1 VWSKTNRISPRLHT
15 IISSS
20 NLRVLV
26 IFLLHHFNKLTL
38 YLGLTNA
45 FNAGKGP
52 SLDTRPHTMP
62 GNGDSFRRRA
72 APSALHAGV
81 SCALVEPAG
90 ARHRAAP
97 APKAVSI
104 ARTPSTQVLPA
115 EVALRKHSVSP
126 CTHEDDL
133 PAGDVRLPA
142 TSPSRRVPPLQHP
155 QRHLD
160 DCVKPWPPLREA
172 RGAVTV
178 RSSLTSTS
186 SRAALMGMHHSTL
199 TIHIQSSPGGAFDK
213 KVASIPAAHL
223 VVTLRPGQF
232 ETLILSC
239 ATEDAKNIFCCCA
252 DQTARNKWVYV
263 LRRVG
268 GVTVRPLLTRA
279 LPSCASSP
287 DAPSIPA
294 PAAGIRHQ
302 PSMVHE
308 HSRSQRVRAK
318 FLDDA
323 QRHMTPCLG
332 QAATRHG
339 EQIEHGKC
347 DTQRVQPSYR
357 AMISGASE
365 DSILSRAS
373 TCASGQGTP
382 VAVSGGRVTTATLP
396 HKVVQNQESL

>member
-1 VWSKTNRISPRLHT
+1 MH
-15 IISSS
+15 
-20 NLRVLV
+20 
-26 IFLLHHFNKLTL
+26 
-38 YLGLTNA
+38 
-45 FNAGKGP
+45 
-52 SLDTRPHTMP
+52 

-72 APSALHAGV
+72 APSALHAV
-81 SCALVEPAG
+81 TSCAPAEPAG
-90 ARHRAAP
+90 ASPTAAP
-97 APKAVSI
+97 APKASGSVVSI
-104 ARTPSTQVLPA
+104 ARTPSTQGLSA
-115 EVALRKHSVSP
+115 EVALRKHSVAP
-126 CTHEDDL
+126 CTREDDL
-133 PAGDVRLPA
+133 PAGDVLLPA
-142 TSPSRRVPPLQHP
+142 TLPSRRVSPLQHA

-160 DCVKPWPPLREA
+160 DCVEPWPPLREA
-172 RGAVTV
+172 RGVVTV
-178 RSSLTSTS
+178 RSSLTSAS
-186 SRAALMGMHHSTL
+186 SRAALMSMHRSTL
-199 TIHIQSSPGGAFDK
+199 TIHIQSSPGGAFDN

-239 ATEDAKNIFCCCA
+239 ATEDAKNIVCCCA

-268 GVTVRPLLTRA
+268 GITVRPLLTRA

-302 PSMVHE
+302 PSMVHV

-339 EQIEHGKC
+339 EQIEHGKR
-347 DTQRVQPSYR
+347 DIQRVQPSYR
-357 AMISGASE
+357 AMTSGARE

-382 VAVSGGRVTTATLP
+382 VAVSGADNCNSTTQGRAKSRV
-396 HKVVQNQESL
+396 SLKQKPSAREANLVSQ